1 MSPVAD
7 TFAPGSVVA
16 ASLQPKA
23 VDTFDPVLR
32 RLLSGTQVFVKQA
45 DGRWKPR
52 GCQLG
57 LARCFDFCDLRSPVE
72 RPCV

>member
-1 MSPVAD
+1 MSPVVD

-16 ASLQPKA
+16 ASLQPQA
-23 VDTFDPVLR
+23 VDAFDPILR
-32 RLLSGTQVFVKQA
+32 RLLSGTQVFIKQA

-57 LARCFDFCDLRSPVE
+57 LARCFEFGDLLSPIE
-72 RPCV
+72 RP